1 MKLLYYPGCTLK
13 TSAQNFESSALAS
26 FNVLGVELKELARW
40 NCCGTVCSLTTDDL
54 MHHLASIRNLIRVKE
69 EGENKVSTFCSMCY
83 NTLKQSN
90 IRIKN
95 NTEEREKINDFMDT
109 EKVKYEGDV
118 TVLHGLEILRDEVG
132 FNKISDK
139 VKHPLKGRFN
149 LKLKIA
155 PYYGC
160 LLLRPLEVGI
170 DNPDN
175 PSVLE
180 NLITALGGEVIDFPY
195 KNECC
200 GAYQTVNEA
209 DIVVDKAYEIISY
222 AQSMGA
228 ELIMTSCPLCEFN
241 LDRRQKDV
249 KNKYPQFNEL
259 PAMYFTQL
267 MAVAFDL
274 PKETYR
280 FDLNYIPPYHLFN
293 HNS

>member
-13 TSAQNFESSALAS
+13 TTAKNFEDSAIAS
-26 FNVLGVELKELARW
+26 FNALGVELKELQRW

-54 MHHLASIRNLIRVKE
+54 MHHRASVRNLIRVKE
-69 EGENKVSTFCSMCY
+69 EGENKVATFCSMCY

-95 NTEEREKINDFMDT
+95 NISEREKINDFMDT
-109 EKVKYEGDV
+109 EKIKYGGEV
-118 TVLHGLEILRDEVG
+118 SVLHGLEILRDEIG
-132 FNKISDK
+132 FNKISEK
-139 VKHPLKGRFN
+139 VKRPLKG
-149 LKLKIA
+149 LKIA

-180 NLITALGGEVIDFPY
+180 NLITSLGGEVIDFPY

-200 GAYQTVNEA
+200 GAYQTVNEVE
-209 DIVVDKAYEIISY
+209 IVVDKAYEMLSY

-228 ELIMTSCPLCEFN
+228 ELILTSCPLCEFN
-241 LDRRQKDV
+241 LDSRQKEV
-249 KNKYPQFNEL
+249 KKRYPQFKEL
-259 PAMYFTQL
+259 PAMYFTQV

-280 FDLNYIPPYHLFN
+280 FDLNYVKCKWL
-293 HNS
+293 SS